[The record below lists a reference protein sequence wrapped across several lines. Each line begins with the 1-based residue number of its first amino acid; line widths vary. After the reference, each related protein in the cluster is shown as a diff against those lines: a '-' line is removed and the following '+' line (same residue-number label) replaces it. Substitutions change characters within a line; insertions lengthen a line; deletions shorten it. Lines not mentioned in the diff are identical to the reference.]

1 MNYCRETVA
10 TCDLMQELSFEA
22 RTTASRV
29 SPSETTTS
37 ASSRRSM
44 ANHKRTY
51 FLRERESIKM
61 KRGRYCDGHRNG

>member
-44 ANHKRTY
+44 ANHKRT
-51 FLRERESIKM
+51 
-61 KRGRYCDGHRNG
+61 